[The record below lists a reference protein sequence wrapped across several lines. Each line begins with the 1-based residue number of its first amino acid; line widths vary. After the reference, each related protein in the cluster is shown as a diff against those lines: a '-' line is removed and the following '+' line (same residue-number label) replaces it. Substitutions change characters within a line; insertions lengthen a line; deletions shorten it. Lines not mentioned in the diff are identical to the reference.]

1 MFSLTL
7 LPQTLMVGGI
17 NGSVQLSVFGWN
29 IHSWI
34 IMTSN
39 ISKEWIAKCQVNL
52 PEAAWDNKWTT
63 QMSFCMLLSTHP
75 QHRSWRSRNR
85 GCGRFTH
92 RSIEWGCS
100 ILGGWDEFLG
110 PQKKQATWQSRNE
123 KNSTSFLCGSGL
135 QSYLVINS
143 NWQLAIEICGCAV
156 TSAHHCRALSHPE
169 ISIWF
174 WVLNSVGRHQFLWR
188 LWIIQFNMDVH
199 LLEAKFIKHIW
210 SVGPSNFDPRPAQ
223 CHSRII
229 PQFIFCQV
237 VHCNRHNYTYLP
249 VIKPGNGSFNGTI
262 IDKREFSIAMFNYRR
277 VLK

>member
-75 QHRSWRSRNR
+75 QHRSARSRNR

-110 PQKKQATWQSRNE
+110 TSHMTISEWEEIHLFPLRLRTAVIPGYKPEMTTGHRNLRMRSDISTPLQSLEPSWDLNMVLGV
-123 KNSTSFLCGSGL
+123 KFSSINSWCFSSGNST
-135 QSYLVINS
+135 
-143 NWQLAIEICGCAV
+143 
-156 TSAHHCRALSHPE
+156 
-169 ISIWF
+169 
-174 WVLNSVGRHQFLWR
+174 
-188 LWIIQFNMDVH
+188 
-199 LLEAKFIKHIW
+199 
-210 SVGPSNFDPRPAQ
+210 
-223 CHSRII
+223 
-229 PQFIFCQV
+229 
-237 VHCNRHNYTYLP
+237 
-249 VIKPGNGSFNGTI
+249 
-262 IDKREFSIAMFNYRR
+262 
-277 VLK
+277 